1 MGLGTLGLCGLWTQ
15 GTECRVRSPTLPW
28 HHPFFRVPSSDLGW
42 SRQAEPWHVHG
53 TPKRVSVPP
62 PQVPQLSLCLYSP
75 CHAWPLSPGILPA
88 SRAPLGTLSLPCLW
102 VDLIHAWLYM
112 QTCAGG
118 SSLKGGEGNGPTDR
132 GSSGAWFVAVFCC
145 C

>member
-1 MGLGTLGLCGLWTQ
+1 MQCAPQPFPGIIPFLGCQALTLGGA
-15 GTECRVRSPTLPW
+15 
-28 HHPFFRVPSSDLGW
+28 D
-42 SRQAEPWHVHG
+42 RQKHG
-53 TPKRVSVPP
+53 MCVAP
-62 PQVPQLSLCLYSP
+62 PQEGFGASSP
-75 CHAWPLSPGILPA
+75 APSAVIEPLHPLPCWPLSPGILPA

-118 SSLKGGEGNGPTDR
+118 SSLKGGEGNAPTAR
-132 GSSGAWFVAVFCC
+132 GSSGARFAAVFCC